1 MTKEK
6 FLSLLTLPNEIST
19 DLIPELKE
27 MTEQYPYFAPA
38 HLLLAKA
45 MHENNDLQ
53 QSFYLKKAHLYAGN
67 SKQLYFLLHPE
78 RAKLA
83 EPQKFSRD
91 NTRSGNY
98 FEMIEKVEA
107 VGGDAKQSLKSLAER
122 LKAARQTI
130 QHTPIKKEEQESP
143 KVIRLATPDYFD
155 NKTTYSTEQN
165 KYTEEFAKKLI
176 QDKKYSEALVILR
189 ELNLIY
195 PKKSIYFA
203 DQIRFLEKILV
214 NKKK

>member
-1 MTKEK
+1 MTKDK
-6 FLSLLTLPNEIST
+6 FLSILIQPNEIT
-19 DLIPELKE
+19 TEIIPELKE

-45 MHENNDLQ
+45 MYVSNDLQ
-53 QSFYLKKAHLYAGN
+53 QDLYLKKANIYAGN
-67 SKQLYFLLHPE
+67 SKQLYYLLHPE
-78 RAKLA
+78 RTKLA
-83 EPQKFSRD
+83 EPLKFTRD

-107 VGGDAKQSLKSLAER
+107 GGGDSKQTLKSLAER
-122 LKAARQTI
+122 LKAARQSI
-130 QHTPIKKEEQESP
+130 HEAPAKVEIEEAP
-143 KVIRLATPDYFD
+143 KVRLATPDYFE
-155 NKTTYSTEQN
+155 NKSVLNSDEN
-165 KYTEEFAKKLI
+165 KYTEVFAKKLI
-176 QDKKYSEALVILR
+176 KEKKYSEALVILR

-214 NKKK
+214 NTKK